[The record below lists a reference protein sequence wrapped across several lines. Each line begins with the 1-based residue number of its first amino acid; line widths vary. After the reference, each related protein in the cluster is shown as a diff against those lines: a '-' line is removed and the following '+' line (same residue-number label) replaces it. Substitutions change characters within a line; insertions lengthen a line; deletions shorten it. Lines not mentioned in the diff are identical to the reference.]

1 MYMVYTLYIAD
12 YVTILTPFFHP
23 LHAQIYWR
31 CTVVQPVGMTDTYP
45 RVSFRSYRRALM
57 IHFVGGSADLLVR
70 LDVRGVCL
78 GSRSWTVNVHVT
90 ENARAIR
97 LDGDLSAISIG
108 NTDRQHDLIRLRLV
122 VYSRATMRNDELL
135 TRASEIV
142 RYRSWLGELVWDRV
156 RWIEKGLSKLE
167 L

>member
-1 MYMVYTLYIAD
+1 
-12 YVTILTPFFHP
+12 
-23 LHAQIYWR
+23 
-31 CTVVQPVGMTDTYP
+31 MTDTYP

-167 L
+167 LQPKGKFEIYLGSIWTHRYEMHRWKRIDINLDKRYDG